1 MAIDPEV
8 NHALVDRV
16 AVLADAID
24 LASLWHDRF
33 TANHTKLEELND
45 KYNAYPP
52 EERVKDEAWAIR
64 TQWVELRKQRLEIDA
79 KRYIAINVYLADVT
93 GNDIRLWP
101 AHLHQCHTS
110 NLDPS
115 QAGMIDREAC
125 NVQ

>member
-16 AVLADAID
+16 AVLAEAID
-24 LASLWHDRF
+24 EASKWHDRVI
-33 TANHTKLEELND
+33 AIDKKIEELKN
-45 KYNAYPP
+45 KFNAYSP

-64 TQWVELRKQRLEIDA
+64 TQWVELRSQGLELDT
-79 KRYIAINVYLADVT
+79 KRYIATNVYLADVT

-101 AHLHQCHTS
+101 AHLHRYHS
-110 NLDPS
+110 LNRDPS
-115 QAGMIDREAC
+115 QAGVIDREAC